1 MLSAG
6 ALDSGVLE
14 VDSGMLEVDS
24 VTLEVDSET
33 LEVDSGVLEVD
44 SGVLEVDSGM
54 LEVDSVSLE
63 VDSDELALDS
73 VTLEVDSG
81 VIELDSGKLVLDSG
95 KLALDSVLSLQP
107 QSNMADTAS
116 AAISA
121 EMCFLIIVLKCVKKR
136 LIRASQSSP
145 YHRAA
150 CRTECPSSCHRGAE
164 SACLSYCCRF
174 P

>member
-1 MLSAG
+1 MLEVDSEALEVDSEALALDSDELVLDSVTLEVDSG
-6 ALDSGVLE
+6 ELALDSGVLE
-14 VDSGMLEVDS
+14 VDS
-24 VTLEVDSET
+24 
-33 LEVDSGVLEVD
+33 
-44 SGVLEVDSGM
+44 
-54 LEVDSVSLE
+54 
-63 VDSDELALDS
+63 DELALVS

-136 LIRASQSSP
+136 LITASQSSP
-145 YHRAA
+145 FHRAA

>member
-1 MLSAG
+1 MLEADSVTLEVDSEALV
-6 ALDSGVLE
+6 LDSGV
-14 VDSGMLEVDS
+14 
-24 VTLEVDSET
+24 LEVDSET

-44 SGVLEVDSGM
+44 SGM
-54 LEVDSVSLE
+54 LE

-81 VIELDSGKLVLDSG
+81 VIELDSG

-121 EMCFLIIVLKCVKKR
+121 EMCFLIIVLKCVKMR

>member
-1 MLSAG
+1 M
-6 ALDSGVLE
+6 LE
-14 VDSGMLEVDS
+14 VDSGMLA
-24 VTLEVDSET
+24 L
-33 LEVDSGVLEVD
+33 DSGV
-44 SGVLEVDSGM
+44 
-54 LEVDSVSLE
+54 LE

-73 VTLEVDSG
+73 VTLEVDSGELVLDSGVLEVDSDELALDSGVLEVDSGVIELDSGVLEVDSG

-136 LIRASQSSP
+136 LITASQSSP
-145 YHRAA
+145 FHRAA

-164 SACLSYCCRF
+164 SACLSYYCRF